1 MARKRLRLQKERLT
15 ELAPQELASMA
26 AGMKAT
32 IATCQTNLSCG
43 IVQCTRTLQADC
55 VVA

>member
-1 MARKRLRLQKERLT
+1 MN
-15 ELAPQELASMA
+15 
-26 AGMKAT
+26 AGLKAT

-55 VVA
+55 IV

>member
-1 MARKRLRLQKERLT
+1 MAKKRLRLQKERLT
-15 ELAPQELASMA
+15 ELAPKELASMH

-43 IVQCTRTLQADC
+43 IVECTHTLKVDC
-55 VVA
+55 FA